1 MDLVIHLK
9 KKCFGLKKIT
19 KQKFINC
26 FLNNSSNEYSS
37 KKKYGY
43 LYTLITQEDIKIKI
57 LKNFLY
63 NHPEKTNHCLNK
75 KNVCF
80 HPQFS
85 FRGIPNH
92 KNTPKIYG
100 LSIEITLFYSVYKD
114 KLKLLKREKVD
125 INKLFKNRND
135 KNYKPQN
142 AIIKSSLKEYN
153 K

>member
-1 MDLVIHLK
+1 MK
-9 KKCFGLKKIT
+9 
-19 KQKFINC
+19 
-26 FLNNSSNEYSS
+26 
-37 KKKYGY
+37 
-43 LYTLITQEDIKIKI
+43 
-57 LKNFLY
+57 
-63 NHPEKTNHCLNK
+63 K

-85 FRGIPNH
+85 YRGIPNN

-100 LSIEITLFYSVYKD
+100 LSIEVTLFYPVYKD